1 MITLG
6 QFTRRKSCL
15 DATPK
20 FILNSKSRH
29 GMRSLVSM
37 QRVLSRSIV
46 KTHGIV
52 VKERTSTDS

>member
-6 QFTRRKSCL
+6 QIHAQKIMSGRYAKIHTKFEKSSWNAL
-15 DATPK
+15 
-20 FILNSKSRH
+20 S
-29 GMRSLVSM
+29 VSM